1 MPRVVEQESVRK
13 PYEPPVLTIYGT
25 VYHVTR
31 SNGRDGSLD
40 GGQQPLKMNTS
51 FA

>member
-1 MPRVVEQESVRK
+1 MARVVEQESARK

-31 SNGRDGSLD
+31 APGREGSPDNGGPLANKTSL
-40 GGQQPLKMNTS
+40 
-51 FA
+51 A